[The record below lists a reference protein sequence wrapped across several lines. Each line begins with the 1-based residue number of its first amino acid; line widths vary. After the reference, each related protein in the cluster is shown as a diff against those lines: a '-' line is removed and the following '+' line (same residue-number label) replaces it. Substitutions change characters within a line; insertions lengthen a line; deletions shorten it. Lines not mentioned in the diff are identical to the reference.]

1 MASFE
6 GRTVVVT
13 GAGSGIGL
21 EVTRRFLEAGAFV
34 VAGDLAP
41 DGVAEGALAVGM
53 DVTSEADVEGLIGTA
68 VERTGRI
75 DVMCNNAGIGS
86 TSDPLSCSV
95 DEWDRIFAVN
105 ARGVFL
111 GTRAALRHMTAQGSG
126 SIVNTASVAGMVGL
140 KDRAAYCA
148 SKGAVIAFT
157 KAVAVQYAATGI
169 RANCVAPGTVETPW
183 VQRLL
188 NEADDPEAAHAA
200 LVARQP
206 VGRLGTAAEIASAI
220 CYLASD
226 EAGFI
231 TGEVFVID
239 GGLTAG

>member
-1 MASFE
+1 MASFD

-13 GAGSGIGL
+13 GAASGIGL
-21 EVTRRFLEAGAFV
+21 EVTRRFLAAGAFV
-34 VAGDLAP
+34 VAGDLTP
-41 DGVAEGALAVGM
+41 EGVPEGAVAVGM
-53 DVTSEADVEGLIGTA
+53 DVTSEADVEGLVSTA
-68 VERTGRI
+68 LDRTGRI
-75 DVMCNNAGIGS
+75 DVMCNNAGVGS

-111 GTRAALRHMTAQGSG
+111 GTRAALRHMTTQGTG
-126 SIVNTASVAGMVGL
+126 SIVNTASVAGLVGL

-157 KAVAVQYAATGI
+157 KAVAVQYAAMGI
-169 RANCVAPGTVETPW
+169 RANCVAPGTVQTPW

-188 NEADDPEAAHAA
+188 EEADDPEAAQAA

-231 TGEVFVID
+231 TGEVFVVD

>member
-1 MASFE
+1 MASFDD
-6 GRTVVVT
+6 RTVVVT
-13 GAGSGIGL
+13 GAASGIGL
-21 EVTRRFLEAGAFV
+21 EVTRRFLAAGAFV

-41 DGVAEGALAVGM
+41 EGVPEGAVAVGM
-53 DVTSEADVEGLIGTA
+53 DVTSEADVEGLVSTA
-68 VERTGRI
+68 LDRTGRI
-75 DVMCNNAGIGS
+75 DVMCNNAGVGS
-86 TSDPLSCSV
+86 TSDPLSCSA

-111 GTRAALRHMTAQGSG
+111 GTRAALRHMTAQGTG
-126 SIVNTASVAGMVGL
+126 SIVNTASVAGLVGL

-157 KAVAVQYAATGI
+157 KAVAVQYAAMGI
-169 RANCVAPGTVETPW
+169 RANCVAPGTVQTPW

-188 NEADDPEAAHAA
+188 LEADDPEAAHAA

-231 TGEVFVID
+231 TGEVFVVD

>member
-1 MASFE
+1 MARFDD
-6 GRTVVVT
+6 RTVVVT
-13 GAGSGIGL
+13 GAASGIRL
-21 EVTRRFLEAGAFV
+21 EVTRRFLAAGAFV
-34 VAGDLAP
+34 VAGDLGPEGIP
-41 DGVAEGALAVGM
+41 DGAVAVGT
-53 DVTSEADVEGLIGTA
+53 DVTAEADVEELVRTA
-68 VERTGRI
+68 IDRTGRI

-86 TSDPLSCSV
+86 TSDPLACSV
-95 DEWDRIFAVN
+95 EEWDRIFAVN

-157 KAVAVQYAATGI
+157 KAVAVQYAAKGI
-169 RANCVAPGTVETPW
+169 RANCVAPGTVDTPW

-188 NEADDPEAAHAA
+188 DQADDPAAAQAA

-220 CYLASD
+220 SYLASD

-231 TGEVFVID
+231 TGEVFVVD

>member
-1 MASFE
+1 MRSFD

-13 GAGSGIGL
+13 GAASGIGL
-21 EVTRRFLEAGAFV
+21 EVTRRFLAAGASV

-41 DGVAEGALAVGM
+41 DGVPAGAVAVGM
-53 DVTSEADVEGLIGTA
+53 DVTSEADVEGLVGTA
-68 VERTGRI
+68 LDRTGRI

-86 TSDPLSCSV
+86 TSDPLSCSA

-111 GTRAALRHMTAQGSG
+111 GTRAALRHMTAQGTG
-126 SIVNTASVAGMVGL
+126 SIVNTASVAGLVGL

-188 NEADDPEAAHAA
+188 DEADDPEAAHAA

-206 VGRLGTAAEIASAI
+206 IGRLGTAAEIASAI
-220 CYLASD
+220 FYLASD

-231 TGEVFVID
+231 TGEVFVVD

>member
-1 MASFE
+1 MASFDD
-6 GRTVVVT
+6 RTVVVT
-13 GAGSGIGL
+13 GAASGIGL
-21 EVTRRFLEAGAFV
+21 EVTRRFLAAGASV

-41 DGVAEGALAVGM
+41 EGVPEGAVAVGM
-53 DVTSEADVEGLIGTA
+53 DVTSEADVEGLVSTA
-68 VERTGRI
+68 LDRTGRI
-75 DVMCNNAGIGS
+75 DVMCNNAGVGS

-111 GTRAALRHMTAQGSG
+111 GTRAALRHMTAQGTG
-126 SIVNTASVAGMVGL
+126 SIVNTASVAGLVGL

-157 KAVAVQYAATGI
+157 KAVAVQYAAMGI
-169 RANCVAPGTVETPW
+169 RANCVAPGTVQTPW

-188 NEADDPEAAHAA
+188 EEADDPEAAHAA

-231 TGEVFVID
+231 TGEVFVVD

>member
-1 MASFE
+1 MASFD

-13 GAGSGIGL
+13 GAASGIGL
-21 EVTRRFLEAGAFV
+21 EVTRRFLEAGASV

-41 DGVAEGALAVGM
+41 EGVAEGAVPVGM
-53 DVTSEADVEGLIGTA
+53 DVTSEADVEGLISTA
-68 VERTGRI
+68 LDRTGRI

-188 NEADDPEAAHAA
+188 DEADDPEAAHAA

-220 CYLASD
+220 YYLASD